1 MVGDRVS
8 NMQEFAN
15 RMFLAV
21 SQSALGGFGESLWG
35 VAFTTEFET
44 ETVDLHLFFD
54 TEPTD
59 LDRYEIS
66 ELALSFDAV
75 GEVGLR
81 LHRTVMARERLAP
94 DTGPLVWCF
103 LRRHPDA
110 ELPDDVGFEEL
121 DY

>member
-1 MVGDRVS
+1 
-8 NMQEFAN
+8 
-15 RMFLAV
+15 MFLAV
-21 SQSALGGFGESLWG
+21 SRSALGGFGESLWG

-81 LHRTVMARERLAP
+81 IHRTVMERERLAP

-103 LRRHPDA
+103 LRRHPGA

>member
-1 MVGDRVS
+1 MRADRVS
-8 NMQEFAN
+8 RAEDFAN

-21 SQSALGGFGESLWG
+21 SQSALGGFGENLWG
-35 VAFTTEFET
+35 VGFTTEDET

-66 ELALSFDAV
+66 ELALSFDAI

-81 LHRTVMARERLAP
+81 VHRTVMARERLAH
-94 DTGPLVWCF
+94 DTGPLIWCF
-103 LRRHPDA
+103 LRRHRGA
-110 ELPDDVGFEEL
+110 ELPDDVGFDEL